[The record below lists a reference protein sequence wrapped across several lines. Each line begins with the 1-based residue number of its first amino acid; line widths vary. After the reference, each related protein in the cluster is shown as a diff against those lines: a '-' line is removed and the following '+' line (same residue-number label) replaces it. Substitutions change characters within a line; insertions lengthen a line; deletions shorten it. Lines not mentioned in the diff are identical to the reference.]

1 VSPYQAWPFLSD
13 PSHPFLSAV
22 WAVLIHG
29 VIGVVAVAPLLWRS
43 HHRVIY
49 GLLAF
54 VGGSILDI
62 DHFIA
67 AGSLNLHT
75 IETLAG
81 GRPDTHSIVFV
92 LALSAVTLAAT
103 RHWLAAWSV
112 FAVNLAHL
120 LFDGAGG
127 SEHLLYPFTS
137 VDGLP
142 WLLCPLGT
150 LALLAVSAGLARAA
164 MRLGPDDTQ
173 SHQVQRRGAVAV
185 G

>member
-1 VSPYQAWPFLSD
+1 VSPYHAWPFLSD

-29 VIGVVAVAPLLWRS
+29 VVAVLAIAPILWRS
-43 HHRVIY
+43 RHRLIY

-54 VGGSILDI
+54 VGGFILDI

-75 IETLAG
+75 IETLS
-81 GRPDTHSIVFV
+81 GRPDTHSVVFI
-92 LALSAVTLAAT
+92 LALSAITVAAT
-103 RHWLAAWSV
+103 RRWLAGWSV

-120 LFDGAGG
+120 LYDGAGG
-127 SEHLLYPFTS
+127 NEHVLYPFTS
-137 VDGLP
+137 VDGIP

-150 LALLAVSAGLARAA
+150 LVLLAVSAALAHTTMRPDRDSRARQA
-164 MRLGPDDTQ
+164 AIP
-173 SHQVQRRGAVAV
+173 V

>member
-1 VSPYQAWPFLSD
+1 MSPYHAWPFLSD

-29 VIGVVAVAPLLWRS
+29 AVGVLAVAPILWRS
-43 HHRVIY
+43 RHRLIY

-54 VGGSILDI
+54 VGGFILDI

-75 IETLAG
+75 IETLS

-92 LALSAVTLAAT
+92 LALSAVTVAAT
-103 RHWLAAWSV
+103 HRWLAAWSV

-120 LFDGAGG
+120 LYDGAGG
-127 SEHLLYPFTS
+127 SEHFLYPFTS

-150 LALLAVSAGLARAA
+150 LALLAASAGIAHAA
-164 MRLGPDDTQ
+164 MRPAPAAA
-173 SHQVQRRGAVAV
+173 HQIERQGAVPV

>member
-1 VSPYQAWPFLSD
+1 MSPYHAWPFLSD

-22 WAVLIHG
+22 WAVAIHAVVG
-29 VIGVVAVAPLLWRS
+29 VIAVAPIIWRS
-43 HHRVIY
+43 RHRVIY
-49 GLLAF
+49 CLLAAL
-54 VGGSILDI
+54 GGFILDI

-75 IETLAG
+75 IETLS
-81 GRPDTHSIVFV
+81 GRPDTHSILFV
-92 LALSAVTLAAT
+92 AALSAVTWAAT
-103 RHWLAAWSV
+103 RSWLAAWSV

-120 LFDGAGG
+120 LYDAAGG
-127 SEHLLYPFTS
+127 NEHVVYPFTS

-150 LALLAVSAGLARAA
+150 LALFAASTAIARAT
-164 MRLGPDDTQ
+164 MRPAPTSAPPQLERQD
-173 SHQVQRRGAVAV
+173 AVAV